1 MSFFASENVY
11 TQNYKAFS
19 TDIRWSSVACDFAS
33 HCAVA
38 LPLQKETT
46 DSCQLLWYVA
56 SNSSILYYCHA
67 VLIEG
72 VLFLYLA
79 AEFFV
84 DGRAPASLVVVMS
97 TQGTLNAE
105 GPCHCCFLSAL

>member
-1 MSFFASENVY
+1 MCLSLPVKIY
-11 TQNYKAFS
+11 IHGT
-19 TDIRWSSVACDFAS
+19 IRPFPLISDGLLWPVILLD
-33 HCAVA
+33 CAVV

-67 VLIEG
+67 ILIEG

-105 GPCHCCFLSAL
+105 GPYHCCFFSAL